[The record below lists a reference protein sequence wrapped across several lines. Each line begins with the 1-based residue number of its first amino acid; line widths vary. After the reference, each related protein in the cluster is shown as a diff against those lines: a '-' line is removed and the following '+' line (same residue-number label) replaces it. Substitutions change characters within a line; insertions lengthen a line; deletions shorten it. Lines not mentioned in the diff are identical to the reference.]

1 MAEVNVFI
9 DGETLAQATAVY
21 TDSSLT
27 TLAADAYYSDLSI
40 TRQQLN
46 GKLGAVVT
54 CPTCSGAPATGPT
67 STVTQNVVDNIV
79 GTLGVDY
86 TLSGSGYDGGDPP
99 GPVADTEENDYPYD
113 FNIVATPASG
123 KEFSSDAPFTATNPS
138 GTVPSG
144 GETVTNTLT
153 GTVITSP
160 STIAG
165 KFYLLQA
172 CLTGAEASAGGLEGP
187 ENAYIYLSSAPTS
200 GQRYQTT
207 NTRLTEYYYFL
218 GSSTP
223 LDTLQGRSEPEV
235 NTPGNI
241 GVDEIPGVLFC
252 SLVQNNLTKEFIYE
266 LRKCS
271 DSSIGQYFKSKI
283 QQDINTRVVDDA
295 GDTFI
300 IEQVLLEGQEVGLT
314 EKQGVLLVDR
324 AGVTSAST
332 SFSGPVQ
339 GCPTQNVLLKYCG
352 ATPGG
357 SLLNVNIALAV
368 QAPND
373 PIFASGLIGQ
383 VYLDSTGLC
392 WKVQLLTDEGANIG
406 KGVPARD
413 LKQHVGSNCSTCTS
427 PPLLASELQ

>member
-1 MAEVNVFI
+1 MSQIVIYI
-9 DGETLAQATAVY
+9 DNSTFSEATAVY
-21 TDSSLT
+21 TDSALK
-27 TLAADAYYSDLSI
+27 TLAADGYYSDLVI

-46 GKLGAVVT
+46 GQLGAVIT
-54 CPTCSGAPATGPT
+54 CQSCSGAPASPST

-86 TLSGSGYDGGDPP
+86 TLSGSGSDGNDPP
-99 GPVADTEENDYPYD
+99 GAVNVTEENDYPYD
-113 FNIVATPASG
+113 FTIVATPASG
-123 KEFSSDAPFTATNPS
+123 KEFSSDAPFDATNPS

-223 LDTLQGRSEPEV
+223 LDTLQGRSEPQV

-252 SLVQNNLTKEFIYE
+252 PLVQNNLTKEFIYE

-339 GCPTQNVLLKYCG
+339 GCPTQNVLLSYCG
-352 ATPGG
+352 ATPGQA
-357 SLLNVNIALAV
+357 LTALNLAVAV

-373 PIFASGLIGQ
+373 PLFTSGLIGQ
-383 VYLDSTGLC
+383 VYLDNDGLC
-392 WKVQLLTDEGANIG
+392 WTILALTDEGVQVG
-406 KGVPARD
+406 KGIPPRN
-413 LKQHVGSNCSTCTS
+413 LTQHVSAGCQSCTS
-427 PPLLASELQ
+427 PPYNYSDFQ